1 MAKLERCQQ
10 EAEEVAQIMKEN
22 FTKALEREGKLSDLD
37 DRAEELRSM
46 GQVFTRTSRAVAQK
60 QRARHRRWRLVL
72 VGLAVGLAV
81 IILIVV
87 LALWLGGTSAATPPV
102 PPAITRAAPGGD

>member
-1 MAKLERCQQ
+1 MARLEQCQQ

-22 FTKALEREGKLSDLD
+22 FTKVLEREGKLSDLD

-46 GQVFTRTSRAVAQK
+46 GQEFTRTSRAVVQK
-60 QRARHRRWRLVL
+60 QRAKQRRWRLVL

-87 LALWLGGTSAATPPV
+87 LALWLGGTSTAPPV
-102 PPAITRAAPGGD
+102 PPSVTRASSGGD